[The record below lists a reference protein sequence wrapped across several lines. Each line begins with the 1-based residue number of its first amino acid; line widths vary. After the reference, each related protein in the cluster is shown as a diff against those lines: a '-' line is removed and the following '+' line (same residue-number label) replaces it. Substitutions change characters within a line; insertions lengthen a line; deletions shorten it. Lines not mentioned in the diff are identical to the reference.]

1 MARVRVERALAGF
14 TNPMLSREAIRM
26 TEVPGIAA
34 NGLNMPALGFG
45 TFQLEPDTVR
55 HILPEALELGY
66 RHFDTAQI
74 YANEAAVGQV
84 LADSGIRREEL
95 FVTTKV
101 WIDQFEPEALMRSVH
116 QSLER
121 LQMDR
126 VDLLL
131 LHWPVFGGRGMNS
144 TLEALLRARAEG
156 LTRKIGISNFN
167 IAQTEQAANFC
178 GEGELATS
186 QIEYHVYL
194 GQERIRRVL
203 GRHNLVLTA
212 YMPLAKA
219 RVVNDPVLWDIG
231 SQYGK
236 TAAQVALR
244 WLVEQDR
251 VAAIPATSSAH
262 HARANIEIF
271 NFSLSAEDQA
281 RIAGLDKS
289 LRICEP
295 ASLAPEWD
303 D

>member
-1 MARVRVERALAGF
+1 
-14 TNPMLSREAIRM
+14 M

-45 TFQLEPDTVR
+45 TFQLESDTVR
-55 HILPEALELGY
+55 RILPEALELGY

-74 YANEAAVGQV
+74 YGNEEAVGQV
-84 LADSGIRREEL
+84 LSESGLARSDL

-101 WIDQFEPEALMRSVH
+101 WVDQYEPEALMRSVH
-116 QSLER
+116 ESLER
-121 LQMDR
+121 LRLDH

-131 LHWPVFGGRGMNS
+131 LHWPVFGGRGMNP

-156 LTRKIGISNFN
+156 LTRNIGISNFN
-167 IAQTEQAANFC
+167 IAQTEQAVSYC

-212 YMPLAKA
+212 YMPLARA
-219 RVVNDPVLWDIG
+219 RVVNHPVLWDIG

-251 VAAIPATSSAH
+251 VTAIPATSSAH
-262 HARANIEIF
+262 HAKANIEIF
-271 NFSLSAEDQA
+271 NFSLSAEDQE
-281 RIAGLDKS
+281 RIAGLDKNR
-289 LRICEP
+289 RICDP
-295 ASLAPEWD
+295 DSLAPEWD